1 MIFYQCYCLHI
12 KLFTL
17 KTPPYYFLNA
27 LELYLYFKFDIVC
40 VRFDKM
46 EKRLI
51 SSYDEINDTFVGK
64 VDGENG
70 YVVDYGIGNGI
81 FLRINN
87 SNLPTSVFIP
97 NASEV
102 LDVSKSMLESSDVK
116 IGIMCDEVNLTFIL
130 CIENLLVY
138 STECKNDFG
147 IPNLNCVIDCN
158 V

>member
-1 MIFYQCYCLHI
+1 MIFYQFYCLHI

-81 FLRINN
+81 FLRIND

-102 LDVSKSMLESSDVK
+102 K
-116 IGIMCDEVNLTFIL
+116 IGIKCDEVNLTFIL